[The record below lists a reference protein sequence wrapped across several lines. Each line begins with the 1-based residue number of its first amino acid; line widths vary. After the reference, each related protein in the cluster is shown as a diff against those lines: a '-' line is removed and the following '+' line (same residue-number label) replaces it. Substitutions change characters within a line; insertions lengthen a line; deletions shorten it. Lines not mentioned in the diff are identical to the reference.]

1 MSDSG
6 VRRGPTLLNGTE
18 VHRVLQAEM
27 LHLTTPS
34 LLLSVLHHPVHR
46 TMMVHV
52 YAPLQIVKSVGHCH
66 MHSMNHISKHLCI
79 LHTRIQSAFQVSS
92 PIHTLDTAIFHV
104 IIVREWQF
112 LPHASTIVIHVN
124 CFNHTQCA
132 VCKCDKKACNHSTV
146 CDAPIADLTQLP

>member
-27 LHLTTPS
+27 PHLTTPS

-52 YAPLQIVKSVGHCH
+52 CAPLQIVKSVGHCH
-66 MHSMNHISKHLCI
+66 MHSMNHISKRLCI
-79 LHTRIQSAFQVSS
+79 LHTVIQCFRVTS
-92 PIHTLDTAIFHV
+92 PIHTWHTAISHM

-132 VCKCDKKACNHSTV
+132 VCKWDKKACNHSTV